1 MAATDK
7 IFYFNGE
14 EAQMELAPIEADWII
29 DGAPVA
35 RNCLLSQAQRGGAS
49 SILWDCTTGVFNWRY
64 DAHESIFVL
73 EGAAVVRDAHGV
85 EHKLRPGDHTLFPA
99 GTRAV
104 WRVDSYIRKVAFLD
118 PPVPQAVM
126 LPLAA
131 WRALARQS
139 RRIWS
144 KLTIIMTCSPFVSD
158 LVCDSLIRFL
168 GDAPV

>member
-7 IFYFNGE
+7 IFYFNGDK
-14 EAQMELAPIEADWII
+14 AQMELAPIQADWII

-35 RNCLLSQAQRGGAS
+35 RNCLLSQAQRGGPS
-49 SILWDCTTGVFNWRY
+49 SILWDCTTGVFNWHY

-73 EGAAVVRDAHGV
+73 EGAAVVRDAQGV

-118 PPVPQAVM
+118 PSVPHAVM

-131 WRALARQS
+131 WRALARK
-139 RRIWS
+139 S
-144 KLTIIMTCSPFVSD
+144 KLIWGKISLLIACSPFVSD
-158 LVCDSLIRFL
+158 SVCDFLICFSGDSL
-168 GDAPV
+168 V